1 MQKNCE
7 YFNGIQKDQVI
18 NPNTVGREECQK
30 EGSNL
35 VLYSGISYMD
45 MFDVVILQ
53 LEFM

>member
-30 EGSNL
+30 EGSNWYFTQVSHIWTCL
-35 VLYSGISYMD
+35 ML
-45 MFDVVILQ
+45 
-53 LEFM
+53 